1 MLGKIELF
9 GYFLLDGVVFEVA
22 IKFRQSPE
30 SYYLQCF
37 PNRRHVGV
45 GILLVML
52 KYKLFL
58 SPFQFFLYMGLAL
71 LKNRFV
77 AE

>member
-1 MLGKIELF
+1 
-9 GYFLLDGVVFEVA
+9 
-22 IKFRQSPE
+22 
-30 SYYLQCF
+30 
-37 PNRRHVGV
+37 
-45 GILLVML
+45 ML

-58 SPFQFFLYMGLAL
+58 NPFQFFLYMGLAL